1 MKFFKYLF
9 LPLVLFKAASAI
21 LYADEDQ
28 LIQLPLNL
36 EIPECPGDRN
46 NREPHSDHY
55 IRHFKGFTLCYR
67 ESYEQAEW
75 CAYKLED
82 SNLRKNA
89 KRSNEF
95 KPDYQ
100 IPTGSADLS
109 DYRRSGYD
117 RGHLAPAADFSFD
130 KSFMNETFYL
140 SNITPQDHG
149 LNGGI
154 WNDLESQV
162 RRWAKRFGRVYVVTG
177 PVLEKRAGQYKSIGP
192 NKVAVPEFYYKV
204 ILAPRYTSREDRLS
218 REDTGRISAIGFIF
232 PNEACEGSIY
242 DYSCTVDEV
251 ERRTE
256 IDFFDALEDYWEEK
270 AESTV
275 NLEHWQ

>member
-9 LPLVLFKAASAI
+9 LPLVLFNLESAI
-21 LYADEDQ
+21 LYADEYQ

-36 EIPECPGDRN
+36 EIPECPGDQN

-55 IRHFKGFTLCYR
+55 IRHFKGFTICYR

-177 PVLEKRAGQYKSIGP
+177 PVLEKRAAQYKSIGP

-204 ILAPRYTSREDRLS
+204 ILAPRYRSHEDRLS

-232 PNEACEGSIY
+232 PNENCEGSIY

-251 ERRTE
+251 EKRTK

>member
-36 EIPECPGDRN
+36 EIPECPGDQN

-100 IPTGSADLS
+100 SPTGSADLS

-204 ILAPRYTSREDRLS
+204 ILAPRYRSHEDRLS

-232 PNEACEGSIY
+232 PNENCEGSIY

-251 ERRTE
+251 EKRTK

-275 NLEHWQ
+275 NLDHWQ

>member
-1 MKFFKYLF
+1 MKFFKKIF
-9 LPLVLFKAASAI
+9 LPLILFNLAFTG
-21 LYADEDQ
+21 LYADEHQ

-36 EIPECPGDRN
+36 EIPSCPKDEN
-46 NREPHSDHY
+46 SREAHSDHY
-55 IRHFKGFTLCYR
+55 IRHFKGFTVCYR

-82 SNLRKNA
+82 SNIRKNA
-89 KRSNEF
+89 KRSNDF
-95 KPDYQ
+95 RPDYQ
-100 IPTGSADLS
+100 IPTGSAEPS

-130 KSFMNETFYL
+130 KAYMNETFYL

-177 PVLEKRAGQYKSIGP
+177 PILEKRPNQYKSIGA

-204 ILAPRYTSREDRLS
+204 ILAPRYKSREDRQT
-218 REDTGRISAIGFIF
+218 RDDTGRISAIGFIF
-232 PNEACEGSIY
+232 PNENAEGSIY
-242 DYSCTVDEV
+242 DYSCTVDEI
-251 ERRTE
+251 EKRTK

-270 AESTV
+270 VESTV

>member
-9 LPLVLFKAASAI
+9 LPLVLFKVASAI
-21 LYADEDQ
+21 LYADEEQ

-55 IRHFKGFTLCYR
+55 IRHFKGFTVCYR

-100 IPTGSADLS
+100 IPT
-109 DYRRSGYD
+109 
-117 RGHLAPAADFSFD
+117 
-130 KSFMNETFYL
+130 
-140 SNITPQDHG
+140 
-149 LNGGI
+149 
-154 WNDLESQV
+154 
-162 RRWAKRFGRVYVVTG
+162 
-177 PVLEKRAGQYKSIGP
+177 
-192 NKVAVPEFYYKV
+192 
-204 ILAPRYTSREDRLS
+204 
-218 REDTGRISAIGFIF
+218 
-232 PNEACEGSIY
+232 
-242 DYSCTVDEV
+242 
-251 ERRTE
+251 
-256 IDFFDALEDYWEEK
+256 
-270 AESTV
+270 
-275 NLEHWQ
+275 

>member
-36 EIPECPGDRN
+36 EIPECPGDQN

-55 IRHFKGFTLCYR
+55 IRHFKGFTICYR

-204 ILAPRYTSREDRLS
+204 ILAPRYRSHEDRLS

-232 PNEACEGSIY
+232 PNENCEGSIY

-251 ERRTE
+251 EKRTK